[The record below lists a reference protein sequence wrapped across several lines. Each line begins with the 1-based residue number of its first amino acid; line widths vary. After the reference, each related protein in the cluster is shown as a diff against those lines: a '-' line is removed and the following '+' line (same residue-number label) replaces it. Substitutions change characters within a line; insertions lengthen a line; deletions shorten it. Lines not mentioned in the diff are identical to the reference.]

1 MRFSSPTGFTRRC
14 PRSAPRKGLRD
25 RLPWSSYPFS
35 AWSRESPL
43 TPGLPHPV
51 SSASR
56 VSHPLD
62 GLLLST
68 ASRPCFM
75 PETLMGFT
83 PFRGFPSQGAA
94 RPHRPCCAFLAFS
107 PARCLQ
113 PWSEGGGRFLPRHL
127 GFREKPFTRLQGLIL
142 PESPFTPAR
151 HVRPWPEAGPLL
163 GFFLSRVYLAAK
175 MQRISPPLLS
185 RA

>member
-25 RLPWSSYPFS
+25 RLPWSSIPYS
-35 AWSRESPL
+35 ASSRESL
-43 TPGLPHPV
+43 LAPGLPHPV
-51 SSASR
+51 RSASR

-75 PETLMGFT
+75 PETLMGFQ
-83 PFRGFPSQGAA
+83 PFRGFPSRGAA
-94 RPHRPCCAFLAFS
+94 RPHRSSRAFLAFS

-127 GFREKPFTRLQGLIL
+127 GFREKPFTRLQGLAL
-142 PESPFTPAR
+142 PESPFTPAE
-151 HVRPWPEAGPLL
+151 HVRLRRRPVPSWAFSSL
-163 GFFLSRVYLAAK
+163 GSTSTAE